1 MESRKLRG
9 FVSPEEFNGSAAER
23 IQEALDTAEKEDI
36 RKVVI
41 DGNYLVDQTLY
52 IPPLTEVVL
61 KEKALVVMTGEGP
74 LFKNRVAS
82 QEGKNSWSFED
93 KRIYLK
99 GEEGAVLR
107 GDLSFYHAKFVVLE
121 SLKIQGTVSYEF
133 CREIRMEHDEITGK
147 ENAIVIGRGCNNF
160 IMQYL
165 KLEAKETAV
174 LVDTRL
180 ECGAYVLG
188 KDSEIHEIIFRD
200 SELKAATGIRLGAS
214 EEFGLFNIQIDH
226 HNCSGKGI
234 VIGDGLGLPAERFFN
249 ITATD
254 LKTGGEERVLEN
266 EVRHCWFGE

>member
-41 DGNYLVDQTLY
+41 DGNYLVGQTLY

-74 LFKNRVAS
+74 LFTNRVS
-82 QEGKNSWSFED
+82 CQEGKNSWSFED
-93 KRIYLK
+93 KRIFLK

-107 GDLSFYHAKFVVLE
+107 GDLSFYHAKFVVMEGLR
-121 SLKIQGTVSYEF
+121 IQGTVFFEF
-133 CREIRMEHDEITGK
+133 
-147 ENAIVIGRGCNNF
+147 AF

-165 KLEAKETAV
+165 KLEAEGTAV
-174 LVDTRL
+174 LMDTRL

-200 SELKAATGIRLGAS
+200 SEMKAGTGIRLGAS
-214 EEFGLFNIQIDH
+214 EEYGLFNIQIDH
-226 HNCSGKGI
+226 HTCSGKGI

-254 LKTGGEERVLEN
+254 LQAGGEERVLGN